1 MKCSLDCERDLHRQ
15 GFPRVVGIDEAGRG
29 PLAGPVVAA
38 GVVLP
43 EGFHHDKLDD
53 SKKLT
58 ASRRASL
65 YAELTD
71 RADIHWAVAVVEAE
85 EVDRLNILK
94 ATHVAMRRALA
105 GLVPDPDHA
114 LIDGL
119 PVLPFPIPQTAL
131 VGGDGLSFSIAAA
144 SVIAKVTRDRIMVA
158 MDVRYP
164 GYEFAQHKGYGT
176 ALHLAKLRA
185 HGPCAI
191 HRRSFSPV
199 RQAVLPLV

>member
-1 MKCSLDCERDLHRQ
+1 M
-15 GFPRVVGIDEAGRG
+15 VGIDEAGRG

-43 EGFHHDKLDD
+43 DGFHHAELDD

-58 ASRRASL
+58 ARQRESL
-65 YAELTD
+65 YAELTT
-71 RADIHWAVAVVEAE
+71 RADVQWAVAVVEAD
-85 EVDRLNILK
+85 EVDRLNILE
-94 ATHVAMRRALA
+94 ATHAAMRRVVA

-119 PVLPFPIPQTAL
+119 PVLPFAVPQTAL

-144 SVIAKVTRDRIMVA
+144 SVIAKVTRDRIMVE
-158 MDVRYP
+158 MDARYP
-164 GYEFAQHKGYGT
+164 AYEFAQHKGYGT

-185 HGPCAI
+185 HGPCPI
-191 HRRSFSPV
+191 HRKSFSPV
-199 RQAVLPLV
+199 AQALLPLA

>member
-1 MKCSLDCERDLHRQ
+1 M
-15 GFPRVVGIDEAGRG
+15 
-29 PLAGPVVAA
+29 
-38 GVVLP
+38 
-43 EGFHHDKLDD
+43 
-53 SKKLT
+53 
-58 ASRRASL
+58 
-65 YAELTD
+65 
-71 RADIHWAVAVVEAE
+71 
-85 EVDRLNILK
+85 
-94 ATHVAMRRALA
+94 
-105 GLVPDPDHA
+105 
-114 LIDGL
+114 
-119 PVLPFPIPQTAL
+119 LPFPIPQTAL

>member
-1 MKCSLDCERDLHRQ
+1 MGCSLDYERDLHRQ
-15 GFPRVVGIDEAGRG
+15 GYPRVVGIDEAGRG

-38 GVVLP
+38 AVVLQD
-43 EGFHHDKLDD
+43 GFHHEDLDD

-58 ASRRASL
+58 VRQREIL
-65 YAELTD
+65 FTELTARGD
-71 RADIHWAVAVVEAE
+71 VQWAVAVVEAE
-85 EVDRLNILK
+85 EVDRLNILE
-94 ATHVAMRRALA
+94 ATHEAMRRAVR

-144 SVIAKVTRDRIMVA
+144 SVIAKVTRDRIMVE
-158 MDVRYP
+158 MDARYP

-191 HRRSFSPV
+191 HRKSFSPV
-199 RQAVLPLV
+199 RQAVLPLT

>member
-1 MKCSLDCERDLHRQ
+1 MRLFTATLSQLKGSASSYAAVNLYGTIRLKPMSSSNTRPC
-15 GFPRVVGIDEAGRG
+15 GVTFPRRWSEPSA
-29 PLAGPVVAA
+29 
-38 GVVLP
+38 
-43 EGFHHDKLDD
+43 KLDPQPQ
-53 SKKLT
+53 
-58 ASRRASL
+58 
-65 YAELTD
+65 
-71 RADIHWAVAVVEAE
+71 
-85 EVDRLNILK
+85 
-94 ATHVAMRRALA
+94 HV
-105 GLVPDPDHA
+105 

-119 PVLPFPIPQTAL
+119 PVRPFPIGQTAL

-144 SVIAKVTRDRIMVA
+144 SVIAIVTRDRIMVA